1 MHARELG
8 ILPNGCM
15 LFVQDNGVGGRT
27 YTSDEIGGGVMV
39 WDTALVDASSLL
51 AAMTE
56 ESRICAREA
65 HAKSNAV
72 LPPPL
77 KEVILEEGIDGSS
90 ASAPTGRPD
99 GSDAPEPT
107 SSSGPL
113 CTVCDMHSN
122 QLGHWRTPC
131 QWYEND
137 LTYTAKLLTEQ
148 ERLRVERERLEKK
161 YGNLPSTSYHGRW

>member
-1 MHARELG
+1 MDARECGL
-8 ILPNGCM
+8 LPNGCM

-27 YTSDEIGGGVMV
+27 YTSDEIGRGVMI

-77 KEVILEEGIDGSS
+77 KECFAEEGIDGSS
-90 ASAPTGRPD
+90 PSAPTGRPD
-99 GSDAPEPT
+99 GYDGPEPT

-122 QLGHWRTPC
+122 QPGHWRTPC
-131 QWYEND
+131 QWYVEKD
-137 LTYTAKLLTEQ
+137 IAYTAKLWEQ
-148 ERLRVERERLEKK
+148 DHSRRERDRLERR
-161 YGNLPSTSYHGRW
+161 YGNIPW